1 MLDLSHAEPF
11 AIGGRRTCYVHP
23 DDDSRCIKVIPP
35 DKRPALLR
43 QSQVWWKRFHRAQY
57 YDENVQDLRIYR
69 HLLARCGEQLH
80 QHLPKVF
87 GFVETD
93 VGDGL
98 EVELIRDADGR
109 ISLSGKE
116 YTIENGIPEAT
127 LRAIDELEAF
137 LVQHGI
143 QFRDPFPHNLTFQE
157 TADGRLRL
165 FVVDG
170 LARKPRGLLSLLPR
184 SWMAN
189 RIRKK
194 IARLQKGLKRTDH
207 NRQAGVTPKAKGLL
221 LKR

>member
-1 MLDLSHAEPF
+1 MLDLAHTEPF
-11 AIGGRRTCYVHP
+11 AIGGRRNCFVHP
-23 DDDSRCIKVIPP
+23 DDDSRCVKVIPP

-43 QSQVWWKRFHRAQY
+43 QSQVWWKRFHRDQY

-69 HLLARCGEQLH
+69 YLLARCGEQLH
-80 QHLPKVF
+80 QHLPRVF

-93 VGDGL
+93 IGEGL

-116 YTIENGIPEAT
+116 YTIENGITETT

-137 LVQHGI
+137 LIQHGI

-157 TADGRLRL
+157 SPDGGLRL

-170 LARKPRGLLSLLPR
+170 LARAPWGPLSLLPR
-184 SWMAN
+184 SLLAD

-194 IARLQKGLKRTDH
+194 IARLRKGLKRTDD
-207 NRQAGVTPKAKGLL
+207 NRKAGVTPKTKGLL